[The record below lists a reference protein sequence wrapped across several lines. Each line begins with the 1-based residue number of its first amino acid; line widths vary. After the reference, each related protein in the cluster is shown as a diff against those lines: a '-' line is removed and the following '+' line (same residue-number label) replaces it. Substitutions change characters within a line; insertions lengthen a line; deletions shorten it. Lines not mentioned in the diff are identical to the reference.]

1 MIRHL
6 KSRLHHHAFFHTA
19 GRHRGGHDGGH
30 GFGGGFGRRFGG
42 GDFPTSRKFSS
53 EELQLLLLAL
63 LAERPAHG
71 YELIRQLEEKS
82 GGFYAP
88 SPGMIYPALT
98 YLDEIGQAV
107 STPEGNRKLYTL
119 TETGSAYLQANRA
132 RVDAILDTLARIGS
146 RMSEVRDAFAGVD
159 ATDPQAADEIHQA
172 RRTIKQALMSKRS
185 CSAEEARRIAD
196 ILNRAAKDIL
206 GTSH

>member
-1 MIRHL
+1 MIRTHQT
-6 KSRLHHHAFFHTA
+6 RHHHRFFQLA
-19 GRHRGGHDGGH
+19 GRQKGGHGGGQ

-42 GDFPTSRKFSS
+42 GDFPASRKFSS

-98 YLDEIGQAV
+98 YLDEIGQAAAM
-107 STPEGNRKLYTL
+107 PEGNRKLYTL
-119 TETGSAYLQANRA
+119 TDAGRAHLQANRA
-132 RVDAILDTLARIGS
+132 RVDAILGTLARIGS
-146 RMSEVRDAFAGVD
+146 RMSEVRDAFAGMD

-172 RRTIKQALMSKRS
+172 RRTLKQALMSKRG
-185 CSAEEARRIAD
+185 CSAEDARRIAQ
-196 ILNRAAKDIL
+196 ILNRAAQDIL
-206 GTSH
+206 GPSH